1 MERNQGRDQQGR
13 NKLVALVSVGTVVG
27 MLGLSFAAVP
37 LYRVFCQVTGYGGT
51 TQRAEAGSVKVVE
64 RLITVRFNADV
75 QPDLAWRFQPEQRA
89 VTVKVGENALAFYSA
104 ENLSDAPIVG
114 QAVYNVTPEKA
125 GIYFNKVACFCF
137 DQQFLSP
144 QQRAD
149 MPVSFYV
156 DPAFADDPDMAD
168 VKTITLSYTFFNSG
182 EDGLKDYLE
191 NHPEALAAT
200 TIKTE
205 MKTPEGS

>member
-1 MERNQGRDQQGR
+1 MSVTPKRNRIVV
-13 NKLVALVSVGTVVG
+13 LTSVGTVLG

-37 LYRVFCQVTGYGGT
+37 IYRVFCQVTGYGGT
-51 TQRAEAGSVKVVE
+51 TQRAETGSAEVVE
-64 RLITVRFNADV
+64 RMVTVRFNADV
-75 QPDLAWRFQPEQRA
+75 QTDLAWRFQPEQRA
-89 VTVKVGENALAFYSA
+89 ITVHVGENALAFYSA
-104 ENLSDAPIVG
+104 ENLSAQPVVG
-114 QAVYNVTPEKA
+114 QATYNVTPEKA
-125 GIYFNKVACFCF
+125 GIYFSKVACFCF
-137 DQQFLSP
+137 EQQLLKP
-144 QQRAD
+144 QQRVD

-200 TIKTE
+200 TMKNDV
-205 MKTPEGS
+205 KTPEGS